1 MRIGLL
7 GLDHQVI
14 GVFLKDHDMRLVD
27 RENDTFLRAELE
39 LVPRARRYIDG
50 LDCRAAAD
58 QTEEYERLF
67 VLVLTHGRAGVHR
80 AADNRFPRALIQNLV
95 ERTTGVR
102 ASESWLEDLM
112 RQGSGLPSGYGQGQ
126 VRRPL
131 QRECRVIRQ
140 SHGRFVH
147 ARAGTRYTPARETC

>member
-1 MRIGLL
+1 MMILL
-7 GLDHQVI
+7 VK
-14 GVFLKDHDMRLVD
+14 VFVKDLGTIL
-27 RENDTFLRAELE
+27 NL
-39 LVPRARRYIDG
+39 
-50 LDCRAAAD
+50 
-58 QTEEYERLF
+58 
-67 VLVLTHGRAGVHR
+67 
-80 AADNRFPRALIQNLV
+80 LIQNLV